1 MILPDQV
8 LTAAQMRA
16 AEDVLIAAGTPVAA
30 LMERA
35 GMGAAE
41 WVWRVAAGRAV
52 TVLCGPGNNGGDGY
66 VIARV
71 LAERGL
77 PVQVIAPLPPVTE
90 AAQQACRRW
99 GGVLVADATG
109 AVLVDCLF
117 GTGLTRA
124 LSPDLAQVLRRLAA
138 AHPFRIA
145 IDLPSGIDSDTGETL
160 GADLPDYQLTVALGG
175 WKRAHWLMPA
185 SAAIGELRLVAIGID
200 PVSGAG
206 RLVGRP
212 YLTAPAPAAHKYSRG
227 LLAVV
232 GGAMPGAGLLAARAA
247 MRGGAGYVRLLAAE
261 RPAGVPD
268 DLVVLTGPVADA
280 LADERIAASLAGPGL
295 GRDAAAAERLQAALA
310 SGHPLVLDADAL
322 HLLTPVALQGRGA
335 PLLLTPHAGE
345 LASLCRA
352 FDVQAEGKVA
362 QTQALAA
369 ATNAVVIAKGA
380 DTIIAGPAGELVFTK
395 PATSWLSVA
404 GTGDVLGGLVASRL
418 ANGSAPLVA
427 AEEGLWLHATAA
439 RLAGPALLPDSLI
452 AALPAA
458 WEQAA

>member
-1 MILPDQV
+1 M
-8 LTAAQMRA
+8 TAAQMRA
-16 AEDVLIAAGTPVAA
+16 AEDVLIAAGTSVSA
-30 LMERA
+30 LMEHA
-35 GMGAAE
+35 GRGAAE
-41 WVWRVAAGRAV
+41 WVWRVAAGRTV

-77 PVQVIAPLPPVTE
+77 PVQVVAPLPPATE

-99 GGVLVADATG
+99 GGVPVADAAG

-124 LSPDLAQVLRRLAA
+124 LSPELSQMLQRLAA

-145 IDLPSGIDSDTGETL
+145 IDLPSGIDSDTGQAL
-160 GADLPDYQLTVALGG
+160 GDGMPDYQLTVALGG

-185 SAAIGELRLVAIGID
+185 GASMGERRLVEIGID
-200 PVSGAG
+200 AVSGAG
-206 RLVGRP
+206 RLARRP
-212 YLTAPAPAAHKYSRG
+212 ELTAPRPDAHKYSRG

-232 GGAMPGAGLLAARAA
+232 GGAMPGASLLAARAA

-261 RPAGVPD
+261 RPEGVPD
-268 DLVVLTGPVADA
+268 DLVVLTGPAADA
-280 LADERIAASLAGPGL
+280 LADERIAAVLAGSGL
-295 GRDAAAAERLQAALA
+295 ERGTDAAERLRTALA
-310 SGHPLVLDADAL
+310 SDHPLVLDADAL
-322 HLLTPVALQGRGA
+322 HLLTPAALQGRDA
-335 PLLLTPHAGE
+335 PLALTPHAGE
-345 LASLCRA
+345 MAALCRA
-352 FDVQAEGKVA
+352 FAVVAEGKIA
-362 QTQALAA
+362 QAQGLAA
-369 ATNAVVIAKGA
+369 AANAVVIAKGA

-404 GTGDVLGGLVASRL
+404 GTGDVLAGLVASRL
-418 ANGSAPLVA
+418 ANGSAPLAA

-439 RLAGPALLPDSLI
+439 RLAGSALLPDTLI